1 MPATIIFKSQVLSV
15 SLSGLAINCPFSSP
29 TIAAPIGPLNG
40 MSDNDKAADAAIML
54 KKSCFII
61 KRKPKKLLEYLLFSK
76 AAYKAGGYVQES
88 LLESLELLTTP

>member
-1 MPATIIFKSQVLSV
+1 
-15 SLSGLAINCPFSSP
+15 
-29 TIAAPIGPLNG
+29 
-40 MSDNDKAADAAIML
+40 ML